1 MACTDLRWDTEK
13 LKNGERWVLSQLTS
27 VQITIV
33 YYGTKRSFRYLP
45 MSLLRFRSAK
55 IAGWREKVT
64 RHTFVTDHLQTAL
77 CYRTHKFCWQMLAVN
92 QLHADDDGRH
102 FQLLFIYR
110 RWLWSGV
117 LLLLRLLPL
126 PSSAE
131 SAGANGRWTSVMSKG
146 ETFSGGLIIE
156 NGHPGSLNGRM
167 VIDELTHSE
176 VRVQRRS
183 LKKAAS
189 V

>member
-1 MACTDLRWDTEK
+1 MGNDECYRNWQASK
-13 LKNGERWVLSQLTS
+13 SLSFTMGRNAVFAIFLCHC
-27 VQITIV
+27 
-33 YYGTKRSFRYLP
+33 YAFAARRSP
-45 MSLLRFRSAK
+45 ADVK
-55 IAGWREKVT
+55 KVT
-64 RHTFVTDHLQTAL
+64 RRTFVTDHLQTAL

-167 VIDELTHSE
+167 VIDEQTHSE